1 MRTASEHTARLAE
14 LLDIVGDENR
24 EAVEAVMDDVRSDYE
39 EATGY
44 LAKYGNITDGAFEAS
59 DDYATNW
66 REKYEA
72 EKERYRKRWM
82 DGIDVVEKAEGA
94 DIDPSG
100 ADETKIRSYAEL
112 LGREEE

>member
-1 MRTASEHTARLAE
+1 MRTAAEHTARLAE
-14 LLDIVGDENR
+14 LLDIVGDESR
-24 EAVEAVMDDVRSDYE
+24 EAVEAVMDDVRNDYE

-44 LAKYGNITDGAFEAS
+44 LSKYGNITDGSFEAN
-59 DDYATNW
+59 DDYNTNW

-82 DGIDVVEKAEGA
+82 DGINVEQEAEEVDV
-94 DIDPSG
+94 DPSG

-112 LGREEE
+112 LGREGE

>member
-24 EAVEAVMDDVRSDYE
+24 EAVEAVMDDVRNDYE

-44 LAKYGNITDGAFEAS
+44 LSQYGNITDGAFEAN
-59 DDYATNW
+59 DDYSTNW
-66 REKYEA
+66 REKYET

-82 DGIDVVEKAEGA
+82 DGIDVVQGAE
-94 DIDPSG
+94 DTNIDPSG

>member
-1 MRTASEHTARLAE
+1 MRTAAEHTARLAE
-14 LLDIVGDENR
+14 LLDIVADADR
-24 EAVEAVMDDVRSDYE
+24 EAVEAVMDDVRNDYE

-44 LAKYGNITDGAFEAS
+44 LAKYGNIADGAFEAN

-82 DGIDVVEKAEGA
+82 DGIDVVQESEET
-94 DIDPSG
+94 DVDPSG